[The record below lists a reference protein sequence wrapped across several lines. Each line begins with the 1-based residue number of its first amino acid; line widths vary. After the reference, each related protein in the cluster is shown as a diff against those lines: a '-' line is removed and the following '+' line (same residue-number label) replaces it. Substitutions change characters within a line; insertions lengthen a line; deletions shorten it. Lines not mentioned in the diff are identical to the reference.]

1 MILLTGATGN
11 VGLSLSRLLGEARVP
26 FRAFV
31 RDPRRARAAL
41 GTGLGVEL
49 ARGNLAEPATLEA
62 ALGRVEKL
70 FLLNGD
76 PGLEEGAIDAAA
88 RAGVR
93 RVVKLS
99 ALADGLHPPPFHRRV
114 EEKLER
120 SGLGWT
126 HLRPNA
132 FMQTLLGYLP
142 TLVSD
147 GGVLRLPA
155 GEGRVG
161 WVDARDIAAE
171 AFRALT
177 EDGHDGRAYAVT
189 GPEALSMANATAAIS
204 DATGRNVRYED
215 TAPETAREA
224 LLAAGLPIPF
234 ADFLISRALC
244 SIF

>member
-1 MILLTGATGN
+1 
-11 VGLSLSRLLGEARVP
+11 
-26 FRAFV
+26 
-31 RDPRRARAAL
+31 
-41 GTGLGVEL
+41 
-49 ARGNLAEPATLEA
+49 
-62 ALGRVEKL
+62 
-70 FLLNGD
+70 
-76 PGLEEGAIDAAA
+76 
-88 RAGVR
+88 
-93 RVVKLS
+93 VKLS

-177 EDGHDGRAYAVT
+177 EDGNDG
-189 GPEALSMANATAAIS
+189 
-204 DATGRNVRYED
+204 
-215 TAPETAREA
+215 
-224 LLAAGLPIPF
+224 
-234 ADFLISRALC
+234 
-244 SIF
+244 

>member
-1 MILLTGATGN
+1 
-11 VGLSLSRLLGEARVP
+11 
-26 FRAFV
+26 
-31 RDPRRARAAL
+31 
-41 GTGLGVEL
+41 
-49 ARGNLAEPATLEA
+49 
-62 ALGRVEKL
+62 
-70 FLLNGD
+70 
-76 PGLEEGAIDAAA
+76 
-88 RAGVR
+88 
-93 RVVKLS
+93 
-99 ALADGLHPPPFHRRV
+99 V

-142 TLVSD
+142 TLVSY

-161 WVDARDIAAE
+161 WVDARDIAAV

-204 DATGRNVRYED
+204 DATLRNVRYED

-234 ADFLISRALC
+234 ADFLVGFYAAVRAGAHDAVTGDVAEVTGRAPR
-244 SIF
+244 SFGDYTGEHADAFAGGR